1 MADAKQAIEARGHDA
16 LTRFSLFDAI
26 GYDSWPPKDTKTFFM
41 SNQMLG
47 NELSA
52 T

>member
-1 MADAKQAIEARGHDA
+1 MADAKRAIEAGGHDA
-16 LTRFSLFDAI
+16 STCFSPFDAI

-47 NELSA
+47 NELSV